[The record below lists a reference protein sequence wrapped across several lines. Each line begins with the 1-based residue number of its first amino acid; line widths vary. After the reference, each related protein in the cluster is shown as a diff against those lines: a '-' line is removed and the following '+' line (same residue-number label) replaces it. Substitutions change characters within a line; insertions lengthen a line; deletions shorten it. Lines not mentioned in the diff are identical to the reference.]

1 MCRPC
6 KMFQI
11 PDEAACQG
19 NISGL
24 ISNVKIRLFCCSFQG
39 DFAVLSSVNNLLLA
53 VLLTGLGTAFA
64 GEHAEPS
71 SAPTTFQDNEQSLL
85 SAAMSAVLANNIQSN
100 EQYLG
105 GLYEIQQDR
114 SSVSFHVDSPVG
126 EIWVDFDDFSGR
138 FVMPRRNLNTRHAV
152 VDINAD
158 SLKSETGFVGV
169 LLKSESFFDVENF
182 PSIRFV
188 GSNLEWYSDDR
199 AVLKGVMTIQDAT
212 RPVAFYIELED
223 AGIDGADDGRISV
236 TASTTIKRSAFGIY
250 TLLPLVSDNVDLY
263 VRIEAKRI
271 DAELDTANL
280 SFLE

>member
-1 MCRPC
+1 VSSSIN
-6 KMFQI
+6 K
-11 PDEAACQG
+11 
-19 NISGL
+19 L
-24 ISNVKIRLFCCSFQG
+24 LF
-39 DFAVLSSVNNLLLA
+39 A

-64 GEHAEPS
+64 GEHVQPS
-71 SAPTTFQDNEQSLL
+71 SAPATLQDSEQSLL
-85 SAAMSAVLANNIQSN
+85 SAAMSTVLANNMQKRES
-100 EQYLG
+100 YLG
-105 GLYEIQQDR
+105 DLYEIQQDA

-126 EIWVDFDDFSGR
+126 EIWVNFDDFSGR

-169 LLKSESFFDVENF
+169 LLKSDSFFDVENF

-188 GSNLEWYSDDR
+188 GSNLEWYGEYR
-199 AVLKGVMTIQDAT
+199 AVLKGVMTIQDVA

-263 VRIEAKRI
+263 VRIEANRI
-271 DAELDTANL
+271 DTELDTATL
-280 SFLE
+280 SFIE